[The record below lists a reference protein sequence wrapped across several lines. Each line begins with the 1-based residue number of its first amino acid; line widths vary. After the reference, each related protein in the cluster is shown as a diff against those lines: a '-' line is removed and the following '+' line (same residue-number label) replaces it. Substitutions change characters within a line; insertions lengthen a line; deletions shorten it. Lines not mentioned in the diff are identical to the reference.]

1 MIKPIKK
8 CRNSLGMYEYIVFYF
23 KFRVLDFNIQIF
35 LQVFCEF
42 VGGGGDK
49 TLEEC

>member
-1 MIKPIKK
+1 
-8 CRNSLGMYEYIVFYF
+8 MYEYIVFYF

-42 VGGGGDK
+42 VGGGELKLWKSVDYDG
-49 TLEEC
+49 LICEG